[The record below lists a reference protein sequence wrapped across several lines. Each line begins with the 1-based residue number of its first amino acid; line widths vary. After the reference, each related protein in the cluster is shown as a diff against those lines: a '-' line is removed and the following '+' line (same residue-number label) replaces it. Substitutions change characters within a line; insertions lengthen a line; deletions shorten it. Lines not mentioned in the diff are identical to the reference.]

1 MMRSH
6 HIDSSCHNGRAGQ
19 LEEEDSL
26 YTTRSSVGDAPEWD
40 DFTALTGDPTA
51 HVDVPLMSI
60 RGLEGRS
67 GQMGMHYLFRH
78 GRYPIMVEE
87 QQGDGW
93 EVVGDR

>member
-1 MMRSH
+1 MFP
-6 HIDSSCHNGRAGQ
+6 IVSSIVAREGECCDVSGLDH
-19 LEEEDSL
+19 
-26 YTTRSSVGDAPEWD
+26 D